1 MTPEFP
7 PSKSPRP
14 ARTIST
20 ALVVPRR
27 RWSAAEKEHLL
38 ACFERSGQSASQ
50 FCRDMGLCQPTFSA
64 WRRQAAPTVS
74 AAPTRFAAVHLAAS
88 SPPTAPH
95 QVAIH
100 CPDGSTVVAAVGA
113 DPRWLG
119 ELARALR

>member
-7 PSKSPRP
+7 PAKLPRP

-20 ALVVPRR
+20 ALVVRRR
-27 RWSAAEKEHLL
+27 RWSAAEKEQLL
-38 ACFERSGQSASQ
+38 ACFERSGQSASR
-50 FCRDMGLCQPTFSA
+50 FCREAGLCQPTFSA
-64 WRRQAAPTVS
+64 WRRQATQTVS
-74 AAPTRFAAVHLAAS
+74 AAPTRFAAVRLAAS
-88 SPPTAPH
+88 SSSTAPH

-113 DPRWLG
+113 DPHWLG